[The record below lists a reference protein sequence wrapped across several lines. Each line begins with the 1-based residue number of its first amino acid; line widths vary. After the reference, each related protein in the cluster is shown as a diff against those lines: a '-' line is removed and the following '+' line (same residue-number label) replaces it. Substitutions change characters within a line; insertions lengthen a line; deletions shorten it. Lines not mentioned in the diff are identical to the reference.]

1 MNGPTSS
8 TPAAA
13 GRLMSLDAFRG
24 FTMFWIVGGKSLL
37 MALRA
42 FEPNVVVGWIAY
54 QLDHTPWEGLR
65 YYDLIWPSFMLMVGM
80 SIPFSFAKQRLTRS
94 RRQIMLRVL
103 KRAAILFLLGSLRT
117 SVSSGTPTLVEL
129 SSALQPIAVAYL
141 AASCLAGRSW
151 KMQTAAGGG
160 ILVVYALLLA
170 LVPAPGVPAGS
181 YRQDANVVIAVD
193 RAVLG
198 RAHPEGWGTVLST
211 LPTISTTILGL
222 LLGQLLMS
230 AASHRRKAALIGLTG
245 VGGVLLGLALSPF
258 IPVIMKLWTTSYG
271 ILSAAW
277 SCLLFLA
284 FYWVIDVRGFRKWSF
299 PLVVIGMNAIA
310 IYLGPTLVPI
320 GRIVRIFTKAPAEAL
335 GAFGPLFSAAAVLLV
350 EWLILFWMYRRKIFL
365 RA

>member
-1 MNGPTSS
+1 M
-8 TPAAA
+8 
-13 GRLMSLDAFRG
+13 
-24 FTMFWIVGGKSLL
+24 
-37 MALRA
+37 
-42 FEPNVVVGWIAY
+42 
-54 QLDHTPWEGLR
+54 
-65 YYDLIWPSFMLMVGM
+65 
-80 SIPFSFAKQRLTRS
+80 
-94 RRQIMLRVL
+94 
-103 KRAAILFLLGSLRT
+103 
-117 SVSSGTPTLVEL
+117 
-129 SSALQPIAVAYL
+129 
-141 AASCLAGRSW
+141 
-151 KMQTAAGGG
+151 
-160 ILVVYALLLA
+160 
-170 LVPAPGVPAGS
+170 
-181 YRQDANVVIAVD
+181 
-193 RAVLG
+193 
-198 RAHPEGWGTVLST
+198 
-211 LPTISTTILGL
+211 
-222 LLGQLLMS
+222 
-230 AASHRRKAALIGLTG
+230 TG